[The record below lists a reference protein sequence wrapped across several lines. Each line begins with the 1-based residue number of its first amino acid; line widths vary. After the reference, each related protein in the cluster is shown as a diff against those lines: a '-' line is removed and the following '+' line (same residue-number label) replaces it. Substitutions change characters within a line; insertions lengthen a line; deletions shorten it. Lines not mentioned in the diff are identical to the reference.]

1 MHPRTQ
7 LCTSGLV
14 LIALIGSSC
23 SGHSRSGSGASSMTA
38 TSPNGSRALA
48 AAPAN
53 CPGPKPHPKQV
64 TPSVGRV
71 IGRKPVWAGP
81 YGMLDP
87 KTGALQLVADTP
99 HTRYGWRD
107 KVLWLVAYHH
117 KGVIRLRG
125 HRLSSGQPMRFSVE
139 LSGEGVRTFGLLNHG
154 KPGAVTNPGAPKQ
167 FPSYIYFPRAGC
179 YTISASWKGG
189 SWKVVLGLGR

>member
-1 MHPRTQ
+1 MTVAG
-7 LCTSGLV
+7 SGC
-14 LIALIGSSC
+14 SS
-23 SGHSRSGSGASSMTA
+23 HSPSASGASSKTT
-38 TSPNGSRALA
+38 TSPGVSRTLA
-48 AAPAN
+48 SAPTT
-53 CPGPKPHPKQV
+53 CPGPKPRPRQV

-87 KTGALQLVADTP
+87 KTDALQLVGNVP
-99 HTRYGWRD
+99 RTRYGWRD

-125 HRLSSGQPMRFSVE
+125 HGIRTGTPLRFNVIR
-139 LSGEGVRTFGLLNHG
+139 SGEGTTTTGLLNHG
-154 KPGAVTNPGAPKQ
+154 RPGAVSNPGEPKQ
-167 FPSYIYFPRAGC
+167 FPSHIYFPKVGC
-179 YTISASWKGG
+179 YSLSASWKGG